1 MSRSELK
8 RTIDV
13 CETIRTDSVQYR
25 TTGTVLPF
33 PEDRVPPSVSLSLAR
48 FKLSWEVSLLRL

>member
-1 MSRSELK
+1 MSRSELQ
-8 RTIDV
+8 RITDA
-13 CETIRTDSVQYR
+13 CEAIRTDSVQYR

-48 FKLSWEVSLLRL
+48 FKLS